1 MLVVWA
7 VNWVGHLVV
16 NRSYILLPVLE
27 YSGRKSSPPPPL
39 PPLSSLARLG
49 TILNY
54 ITIIKIPPDNVINF
68 ITINNTELGEGG
80 GGDWISLTD
89 ITKAGKSAKTFVR
102 ECSLQ

>member
-16 NRSYILLPVLE
+16 NRSYMLLPVLE
-27 YSGRKSSPPPPL
+27 YSGRKSSPPL

-54 ITIIKIPPDNVINF
+54 ITIIEIPPDNVINF
-68 ITINNTELGEGG
+68 ITINNTELGVGG
-80 GGDWISLTD
+80 GGET
-89 ITKAGKSAKTFVR
+89 GFP
-102 ECSLQ
+102 